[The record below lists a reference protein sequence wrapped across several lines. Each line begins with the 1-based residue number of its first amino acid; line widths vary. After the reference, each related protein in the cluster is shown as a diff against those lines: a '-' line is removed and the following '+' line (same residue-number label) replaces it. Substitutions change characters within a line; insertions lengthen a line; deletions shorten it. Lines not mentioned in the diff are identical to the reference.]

1 MALTYRIMP
10 YSRIRGGMEVTFQ
23 DWQDLGQCRGK
34 AGWYKIV
41 QACEQA
47 QAHGLDYLW
56 VDTNCID
63 KTSSSELSEAINSM
77 FAYYRN
83 SRICYAYLS
92 DVDPLPPGCVHM
104 TLEYK
109 QRFCKSK
116 WFTRG
121 WTLQELL
128 APTQMAFYAKDW
140 SRIAS
145 RSTLASFI
153 ASATSINPEYLKG
166 DESRALSHASA
177 AQKMAWLS
185 RRVTTRIEDMA
196 YCMLGIFDINMPLLY
211 GEGSKAFVRL
221 QEEII
226 KVSNHHTIFCWAWIP
241 SVPKDWVSFLAP
253 DPKAF
258 RYSAGYIQSK
268 SNLTHKRNFMMTNAG
283 LSICLPVVQTFSYY
297 LAILNAQSYEMH
309 STYDPT
315 YERPSTTVH
324 YLGELKRSMNNF
336 HLAIPIR
343 GRLEDRVV
351 DNSRDE
357 SDDSDY
363 RYWQP
368 GIMERISFPPDP
380 CFIQPMRSL
389 CQPELL
395 IRSRPDALRLEDC
408 SARYDRLA
416 RPFQHGFLLVL
427 DNVRALDRPRR
438 EETVYKAEQSEDL
451 DEAFVRL
458 KLMPTSNIFLTER
471 IGRSERRDSIE
482 TYPPGH
488 FDSSRGMVLVKM
500 SASSSGVLVRLG
512 SGEDACVL
520 FLGVT
525 YRHSSQPLRF
535 CKLLRAGQ
543 WMQSPDRWL
552 EAHLVQ
558 VDQIRGSEESCPTE
572 RSDGCSV
579 VINEG
584 VEVRS
589 GGMVFLTYIHHT

>member
-1 MALTYRIMP
+1 
-10 YSRIRGGMEVTFQ
+10 
-23 DWQDLGQCRGK
+23 
-34 AGWYKIV
+34 
-41 QACEQA
+41 
-47 QAHGLDYLW
+47 
-56 VDTNCID
+56 
-63 KTSSSELSEAINSM
+63 
-77 FAYYRN
+77 
-83 SRICYAYLS
+83 
-92 DVDPLPPGCVHM
+92 
-104 TLEYK
+104 
-109 QRFCKSK
+109 
-116 WFTRG
+116 
-121 WTLQELL
+121 
-128 APTQMAFYAKDW
+128 MAFYAKDW

-153 ASATSINPEYLKG
+153 ASVTSINPEYLKG

-226 KVSNHHTIFCWAWIP
+226 KVSNDHTIFCWAWIP
-241 SVPKDWVSFLAP
+241 SVPKDWVSHPSQTQARALALPTRIYSGNIVIICLPLLCTLNGAQALQQKAQGRRTEKRRHFQHRVSPTKVSGLQVSFLAP

-324 YLGELKRSMNNF
+324 YLGELKRSINNF

-343 GRLEDRVV
+343 GRLEDREEDDRVV

-488 FDSSRGMVLVKM
+488 FDSSRGMVLVKT
-500 SASSSGVLVRLG
+500 STSSSGVLVRLG

-535 CKLLRAGQ
+535 CKLLRPGQ

-552 EAHLVQ
+552 EAHRVQ